1 MATRDTNSVSDNRST
16 IELSNLPR
24 SVCELKPRPKVIRVW
39 R

>member
-1 MATRDTNSVSDNRST
+1 MATRATSSVSDSRST
-16 IELSNLPR
+16 IELSSLPR